1 MKASFLGS
9 SKIEVDRTH
18 NSRARVVADLHEIF
32 LCRKHAIMA
41 VLKSNIVPYQRFL
54 PNMVT
59 NP

>member
-9 SKIEVDRTH
+9 SKLKWTEHIT
-18 NSRARVVADLHEIF
+18 RARVAADLHEIF
-32 LCRKHAIMA
+32 LCRKHAITA